1 MQGTGSSPDLVGMT
15 DDFVRFRLS
24 GGELEM
30 GTPPPDELK
39 NHPEFEE
46 VFGQCQKLWE
56 DRVLGKLGIPE
67 V

>member
-1 MQGTGSSPDLVGMT
+1 MT
-15 DDFVRFRLS
+15 DVWSRLS

-30 GTPPPDELK
+30 GTWRVDELK
-39 NHPEFEE
+39 SHPEFNE

-67 V
+67 VRSHVLAFQNQAQVD